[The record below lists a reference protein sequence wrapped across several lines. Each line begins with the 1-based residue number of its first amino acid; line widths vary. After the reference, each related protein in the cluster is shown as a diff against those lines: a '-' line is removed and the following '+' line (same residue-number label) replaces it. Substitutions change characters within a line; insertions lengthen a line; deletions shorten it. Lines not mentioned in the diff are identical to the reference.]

1 MIKYILFSLLAI
13 SFYQCNTPQEVL
25 QKNTPDSRPNIILIM
40 ADDLGYETIT
50 ANGGQ
55 SYQTPN
61 IDKMAS
67 IGMRFNHCYSQPL
80 CTPSRVKIMTGISNV
95 RNYVSFGALDSTQT
109 TFGNLF
115 DEAGYNTCIVGKWQ
129 LGRDASLPAKFG
141 FQEHC
146 LWQLTTGRVDS
157 TGRDTRFSAPVLT
170 TNGVLNTYG
179 RDDYGPQ
186 VVSDYGIDFIE
197 RSVEE
202 GEPFLLYYPM
212 ILTHCPFSPSPDS
225 QSWATNDTSVMI
237 YKGHANYFS
246 DMVSYTDKIVGRI
259 MDRLDELNVKENTLI
274 LFTGDNGTDKPIV
287 SKLNGQDV
295 AGAKGSSVDAGTR
308 VPFIAQWPAVIKEGT
323 VSDHLI
329 DFSDVLPTICDASGI
344 RLPDEPILDGHSFF
358 PLFSGEDYTPRE
370 WIYNWYS
377 RDGFFHKKSVFAR
390 TEKYKL
396 YEDGKFFDVPND
408 PLEENTLVVSD
419 LNKETK
425 EIYQMLDE
433 VLKTNAKKRLELIT
447 AQE

>member
-1 MIKYILFSLLAI
+1 MKAFFYVLLAFSLI
-13 SFYQCNTPQEVL
+13 QCQTGEKALTTKQEN
-25 QKNTPDSRPNIILIM
+25 KRPNIILIM

-67 IGMRFNHCYSQPL
+67 NGIRFNHCYAQPL

-95 RNYVSFGALDSTQT
+95 RNYVNFGVLDTTQT

-129 LGRDASLPAKFG
+129 LGRDAKLPRKFG

-179 RDDYGPQ
+179 RDEYGPQ
-186 VVSDYGIDFIE
+186 IVSDYGMDFME
-197 RSVEE
+197 RSVKE

-225 QSWATNDTSVMI
+225 ETWATNDTSVMI

-246 DMVSYTDKIVGRI
+246 DMVSYTDKIIGRI
-259 MDRLDELNVKENTLI
+259 NDKLEELNVKENTLI

-287 SKLNGQDV
+287 SKLNGRDV
-295 AGAKGSSVDAGTR
+295 AGAKGSSIDAGTR
-308 VPFIAQWPAVIKEGT
+308 VPLVAQWPRVIKAGT

-329 DFSDVLPTICDASGI
+329 DFSDMLPTICDALGI
-344 RLPDEPILDGHSFF
+344 RVPDQPVLDGHSFF
-358 PLFSGEDYTPRE
+358 PLLKGEDYTPRK

-390 TEKYKL
+390 NLKYKL
-396 YEDGKFFDVPND
+396 YEDGRFFDVPSD
-408 PLEENTLVVSD
+408 PLEEKGIDVSD
-419 LNKETK
+419 LNDEAKET
-425 EIYQMLDE
+425 YQMLDE
-433 VLKTNAKKRLELIT
+433 VLKNYAKKRLELI
-447 AQE
+447 AKQE